1 MLVLTVDL
9 DLVEELAFEL
19 EAVAGPDVLEEVD
32 DLLAGAVLLVAE
44 LVGGEGQDRQLV
56 RVLGRRVRDLV
67 I

>member
-1 MLVLTVDL
+1 MLVLAVDL

-19 EAVAGPDVLEEVD
+19 EAIAGPDVLEEVD

-67 I
+67 S